1 MQIGLNGSGPSLGRT
16 IEDAQRAESEGFA
29 AYSMAGDSTA
39 TLALIGSQTESIR
52 LLTAVVPIF
61 GIHPAVIAG
70 QARVAHEASNGRFT
84 LGIGLS
90 HAVMVEGRMGISF
103 DRPAA
108 RMREYLQ
115 ILMPLLRGES
125 VEVGG
130 EFYSYNTEASGTTEA
145 GAVPCGIAAL
155 APVMLRLAG
164 ELAGGTLLW
173 MANAQSIESY
183 IKPRIDRAAANAG
196 AGEPEIIASLP
207 IALTDRVADA
217 RDEANQQFA
226 MYGTLPSYRAILDHG
241 GAANPG
247 DAALLG
253 NEAELDAELDHL
265 EAAGV
270 TLFNAAI
277 FRTEPG
283 GPARTREYLAH
294 RARARN
300 G

>member
-1 MQIGLNGSGPSLGRT
+1 MRIGLNGGGPSLGRT
-16 IEDAQRAESEGFA
+16 IADAQRAESEGFA
-29 AYSMAGDSTA
+29 AYAMAGDSTA
-39 TLALIGSQTESIR
+39 TLALIGSQTETIE

-90 HAVMVEGRMGISF
+90 HAVMIEGRMGYSF
-103 DRPAA
+103 ERPAA

-125 VEVGG
+125 VDVKG
-130 EFYSYNTEASGTTEA
+130 EFYTYTAEAAGTSEA
-145 GAVPCGIAAL
+145 GPVPCGIAAL

-164 ELAGGTLLW
+164 ELAGGTVLW
-173 MANAQSIESY
+173 MANAEAIEGY
-183 IKPRIDRAAANAG
+183 IKPRMDRAASNVG
-196 AGEPEIIASLP
+196 APSPEVLASLP
-207 IALTDRVADA
+207 VALTDDVPAA
-217 RDEANQQFA
+217 REEANRQFA

-253 NEAELDAELDHL
+253 NEAELDAQLDRL

-270 TLFNAAI
+270 TLFNGAT
-277 FRTEPG
+277 FRAEPG
-283 GPARTREYLAH
+283 GPARTREYLAD
-294 RARARN
+294 RARRRN

>member
-1 MQIGLNGSGPSLGRT
+1 MRIGLNGGGPSLGRT
-16 IEDAQRAESEGFA
+16 IADAQRAESEGFA
-29 AYSMAGDSTA
+29 AYSMAGDSTS
-39 TLALIGSQTESIR
+39 TLALIGSQTESIE

-70 QARVAHEASNGRFT
+70 QARVAHEASGGRFT

-90 HAVMVEGRMGISF
+90 HAVMIEGRMGYSF
-103 DRPAA
+103 ERPAA

-115 ILMPLLRGES
+115 VLMPLLRGEGVAVS
-125 VEVGG
+125 G
-130 EFYSYNTEASGTTEA
+130 EFYSYTGEARGPSEA
-145 GAVPCGIAAL
+145 GVVPCGIAAL

-164 ELAGGTLLW
+164 ELAGGTVLW
-173 MANAQSIESY
+173 MANAEAIQSY

-196 AGEPEIIASLP
+196 AADPQVIASLP
-207 IALTDRVADA
+207 IALTDDVPAA
-217 RDEANQQFA
+217 REEANRQFA
-226 MYGTLPSYRAILDHG
+226 MYGTLPSYRAILDRG

-253 NEAELDAELDHL
+253 DEADLDAELDRL

-270 TLFNAAI
+270 TLFNGAV
-277 FRTEPG
+277 FRAEQG
-283 GPARTREYLAH
+283 GPARTREYLAD
-294 RARARN
+294 RARGRN

>member
-1 MQIGLNGSGPSLGRT
+1 MRIGLNGGGPSLGRT
-16 IEDAQRAESEGFA
+16 IADAQRAESEGFA
-29 AYSMAGDSTA
+29 AYSMAGDSTS
-39 TLALIGSQTESIR
+39 TLALIGAQTESIE

-90 HAVMVEGRMGISF
+90 HAVMIEGRMGYSF
-103 DRPAA
+103 ERPAA
-108 RMREYLQ
+108 RMREYLHV
-115 ILMPLLRGES
+115 LMPLLRGEG
-125 VEVGG
+125 VEVNG
-130 EFYSYNTEASGTTEA
+130 EFYSYTGEARGTSES

-164 ELAGGTLLW
+164 ELAGGTVLW
-173 MANAQSIESY
+173 MANAEAIQSY
-183 IKPRIDRAAANAG
+183 IKPRMDRAATNAG
-196 AGEPEIIASLP
+196 TAVPQVIASLP
-207 IALTDRVADA
+207 IALTDDVSAA
-217 RDEANQQFA
+217 RDEANRQFA

-241 GAANPG
+241 GATNPG

-253 NEAELDAELDHL
+253 TEAELDAELDRL

-277 FRTEPG
+277 FRVEQG
-283 GPARTREYLAH
+283 GPGRTREYLAD
-294 RARARN
+294 RARRRN
-300 G
+300 S